1 MAKDRHLN
9 SEPKIG
15 SCICLFVFHW
25 MLNHEKQTNRF
36 CQRIPYEY
44 SHNENNLFTF
54 LDHSHINFDSEYRH
68 KLTSSMCFIAYY
80 RKAQWNGNNFFSFC
94 ICIFRLCIY
103 IFFFRFFYLIQCFAV
118 FPFKML
124 CGILFC
130 RIVFKLSLK
139 IKHWLIFTQK
149 FGTTIFFLL
158 FFLSFFQ

>member
-1 MAKDRHLN
+1 MCTDWWSRIHFNSKAIMAKDRHLN
-9 SEPKIG
+9 SELKIG

-103 IFFFRFFYLIQCFAV
+103 IFFSFVFFIWFSV
-118 FPFKML
+118 
-124 CGILFC
+124 
-130 RIVFKLSLK
+130 
-139 IKHWLIFTQK
+139 
-149 FGTTIFFLL
+149 LL
-158 FFLSFFQ
+158 FFRSKCCVESCFAGSYSNFHSKLNTG